1 MMHQKILI
9 LDFGSQVTQLIAR
22 RIREAHVFCEVH
34 PCDVTNDWIR
44 DYARDG
50 NLKGIILSGSHASTY
65 EEHDLRAPQ
74 LVYELGIPVLGICYG
89 MFTMAVQLGGIVAP
103 SDKREFGHADVRAH
117 GHTQLLDGIQD
128 YANLQG
134 HGMLQVWMS
143 HGDKV
148 TELPPGFKLMASTD
162 SCPIAGMADEKRR
175 FYGVQFHPEVTHTQ
189 RGAAILERFVL
200 DICGTKADWV
210 MRDHITEAVEKI
222 RQQVGDEEVILGLSG
237 GVDSSVAAALIHR
250 AIGDQLTCVFVDHGL
265 LRLNEGDMVM
275 DMFVGKLQ
283 AKVIRVDAAEQFLG
297 HLKGVTDP
305 EAKRKIIGREFV
317 EVFKAQALVL
327 SSYPAI
333 TIEASDSRAVKG
345 AEIGSRAV
353 KGAAVGSRAVKGAT
367 WLAQGTIYPDVIESG
382 GGKGK
387 KAVTIKSHHNV
398 GGLPEQLGLKLLEP
412 LRDLFK
418 DEVREL
424 GVALGLPHDMVYRH
438 PFPGPGLGVRILGE
452 VKKEYADLL
461 RRADAIFI
469 EELRNFP
476 FVPSSHPDSL
486 PLPAGEGRGEGIDA
500 PVKTPKNWYEATSQA
515 FTVFLPVKSVG
526 VMGDGRTYEYVVAL
540 RAVQTS
546 DFMTADWAELP
557 YALLKKVSS
566 RIINEVRGI
575 NRVTYDVSS
584 KPPATIEWE

>member
-1 MMHQKILI
+1 MQHQKILI

-22 RIREAHVFCEVH
+22 RVREAQVYCEVH
-34 PCDVTNDWIR
+34 PCDVSDEWVR
-44 DYARDG
+44 DYAKDG
-50 NLKGIILSGSHASTY
+50 SLTGVILSGSHASVY
-65 EEHDLRAPQ
+65 EDTTDKAPQ
-74 LVYELGIPVLGICYG
+74 AVFNLGVPVLGICYG
-89 MFTMAVQLGGIVAP
+89 MQTMAWQLGGKVEGGH
-103 SDKREFGHADVRAH
+103 KREFGHADVRAR
-117 GHTQLLDGIQD
+117 GHTKLLEGIQD
-128 YANLQG
+128 YTTHEG
-134 HGMLQVWMS
+134 HGMLTVWMS

-162 SCPIAGMADEKRR
+162 SCPIAAMADEERR
-175 FYGVQFHPEVTHTQ
+175 FYAVQFHPEVTHTQ
-189 RGAAILERFVL
+189 QGAAILERFVL
-200 DICGTKADWV
+200 GICGTRPDWV
-210 MRDHITEAVEKI
+210 MKDHITEAVEAI
-222 RQQVGDEEVILGLSG
+222 RKQVGDEEVILGLSG

-275 DMFVGKLQ
+275 DMFQGKLH
-283 AKVIRVDAAEQFLG
+283 AKVIRVDASELFLG
-297 HLKGVTDP
+297 KLAGVSEP
-305 EAKRKIIGREFV
+305 EQKRKIIGGLFV
-317 EVFKAQALVL
+317 DVFKA
-327 SSYPAI
+327 
-333 TIEASDSRAVKG
+333 EAAKLKAGSGGHKG
-345 AEIGSRAV
+345 EEGSH
-353 KGAAVGSRAVKGAT
+353 AVKGAT
-367 WLAQGTIYPDVIESG
+367 FLAQGTIYPDVIESG
-382 GGKGK
+382 GAKSK

-418 DEVREL
+418 DEVRAL

-469 EELRNFP
+469 EELRNFR
-476 FVPSSHPDSL
+476 DE
-486 PLPAGEGRGEGIDA
+486 ATG
-500 PVKTPKNWYEATSQA
+500 KTWYDLTSQA

-526 VMGDGRTYEYVVAL
+526 VMGDGRTYDYVVAL

-557 YALLKKVSS
+557 YALLKKVSG

>member
-1 MMHQKILI
+1 MQHQKILI

-22 RIREAHVFCEVH
+22 RVRDAHVFCEVH
-34 PCDVTNDWIR
+34 PCDVSGDWIR
-44 DYARDG
+44 EYAKDG
-50 NLKGIILSGSHASTY
+50 TLKGVILSGSHASVT
-65 EEHDLRAPQ
+65 EDSTDRAPQ
-74 LVYELGIPVLGICYG
+74 AVFELGLPVLGICYG
-89 MFTMAVQLGGIVAP
+89 MQTMAQQLGGKVETGH
-103 SDKREFGHADVRAH
+103 KREFGSADVRAR
-117 GHTQLLDGIQD
+117 GHTALLKDIAD
-128 YANLQG
+128 YTTPEGQ
-134 HGMLQVWMS
+134 GMLDVWMS

-148 TELPPGFKLMASTD
+148 TEMPPGFKLMASTD
-162 SCPIAGMADEKRR
+162 SCPIAGMADEDRK
-175 FYGVQFHPEVTHTQ
+175 FYAVQFHPEVTHTKQ
-189 RGAAILERFVL
+189 GNAILKRFVL
-200 DICGTKADWV
+200 DICGTRQDWV
-210 MRDHITEAVEKI
+210 MGDYISEAVEKI
-222 RQQVGDEEVILGLSG
+222 RAQVGDEEVILGLSG

-275 DMFVGKLQ
+275 DMFVGKLH
-283 AKVIRVDAAEQFLG
+283 AKVIRVDASDQFLG
-297 HLKGVTDP
+297 HLAGVSEP

-317 EVFKAQALVL
+317 EVFKA
-327 SSYPAI
+327 
-333 TIEASDSRAVKG
+333 EAARLKAGDGGHKG
-345 AEIGSRAV
+345 A
-353 KGAAVGSRAVKGAT
+353 K

-382 GGKGK
+382 GAKSK

-412 LRDLFK
+412 LRELFK

-469 EELRNFP
+469 EELRNFK
-476 FVPSSHPDSL
+476 
-486 PLPAGEGRGEGIDA
+486 DA
-500 PVKTPKNWYEATSQA
+500 ETGKTWYDLTSQA

-526 VMGDGRTYEYVVAL
+526 VMGDGRTYDYVVAL

-557 YALLKKVSS
+557 YALLKKVSG

>member
-1 MMHQKILI
+1 MQHQKILI

-22 RIREAHVFCEVH
+22 RVRDAHVFCEVH
-34 PCDVTNDWIR
+34 PCDVSSDWVR
-44 DYARDG
+44 DYAKDG
-50 NLKGIILSGSHASTY
+50 NLKGVILSGSHASLWEDDT
-65 EEHDLRAPQ
+65 LRAPSA
-74 LVYELGIPVLGICYG
+74 VFELGIPVLGICFG
-89 MFTMAVQLGGIVAP
+89 MYAIAEALGGTVEGGH
-103 SDKREFGHADVRAH
+103 KREFGHAELRAH
-117 GHTQLLDGIQD
+117 GHTALLDGIAD
-128 YANLQG
+128 FTTADG
-134 HGMLQVWMS
+134 HGMLNVWMS
-143 HGDKV
+143 HGDNV
-148 TELPPGFKLMASTD
+148 TAMPPGFKLMASTS
-162 SCPIAGMADEKRR
+162 SCAIAGMADETRK
-175 FYGVQFHPEVTHTQ
+175 FYAVQFHPEVTHTTQ
-189 RGAAILERFVL
+189 GQAILNRFVL
-200 DICGTKADWV
+200 DICGTRPDWI
-210 MRDHITEAVEKI
+210 MGDYIEEAVEKI
-222 RQQVGDEEVILGLSG
+222 RQQVGSEEVILGLSG

-275 DMFVGKLQ
+275 DMFVGKLH
-283 AKVIRVDAAEQFLG
+283 AKVIRVDAEAQFLG
-297 HLKGVTDP
+297 HLKGVSEP

-317 EVFKAQALVL
+317 EVFKAKAEQIRVQA
-327 SSYPAI
+327 AI
-333 TIEASDSRAVKG
+333 DNVAINNVA
-345 AEIGSRAV
+345 
-353 KGAAVGSRAVKGAT
+353 

-382 GGKGK
+382 GGKNK
-387 KAVTIKSHHNV
+387 KAVVIKSHHNV

-412 LRDLFK
+412 LRELFK

-461 RRADAIFI
+461 RQADAIFI
-469 EELRNFP
+469 EELRNFK
-476 FVPSSHPDSL
+476 
-486 PLPAGEGRGEGIDA
+486 DA
-500 PVKTPKNWYEATSQA
+500 ASGKTWYELTSQA

-526 VMGDGRTYEYVVAL
+526 VMGDGRTYDYVVAL

>member
-1 MMHQKILI
+1 
-9 LDFGSQVTQLIAR
+9 VT
-22 RIREAHVFCEVH
+22 
-34 PCDVTNDWIR
+34 DDWVR
-44 DYARDG
+44 AYARDG
-50 NLKGIILSGSHASTY
+50 KLKGIILSGSHASVY
-65 EEHDLRAPQ
+65 EDSTDKAPQ
-74 LVYELGIPVLGICYG
+74 AVFEMGIPVLGICYG
-89 MFTMAVQLGGIVAP
+89 MQTMAHQLGGLVT
-103 SDKREFGHADVRAH
+103 SGHQREFGSANVRAH
-117 GHTQLLDGIQD
+117 GHTALLDGIQD
-128 YANLQG
+128 FTTPEG
-134 HGMLQVWMS
+134 HGMLDVWMS

-162 SCPIAGMADEKRR
+162 SCPIAGMADEARH
-175 FYGVQFHPEVTHTQ
+175 FYAVQFHPEVTHTK

-200 DICGTKADWV
+200 DICGTRADWIMGDYV
-210 MRDHITEAVEKI
+210 SEAIAQI
-222 RQQVGDEEVILGLSG
+222 RAQVGDEEVILGLSG

-265 LRLNEGDMVM
+265 LRLNEGDLVM
-275 DMFVGKLQ
+275 EMFVGKLH
-283 AKVIRVDAAEQFLG
+283 AKVIRVDAADQFLG

-317 EVFKAQALVL
+317 EVFKAQAQAL
-327 SSYPAI
+327 
-333 TIEASDSRAVKG
+333 TASG
-345 AEIGSRAV
+345 ASTN
-353 KGAAVGSRAVKGAT
+353 GAK

-382 GGKGK
+382 GAKNK
-387 KAVTIKSHHNV
+387 KAVVIKSHHNV

-412 LRDLFK
+412 LRELFK

-424 GVALGLPHDMVYRH
+424 GVALGLPYHMVYRH

-452 VKKEYADLL
+452 VKKEYAELL

-469 EELRNFP
+469 EELNNF
-476 FVPSSHPDSL
+476 VDEAS
-486 PLPAGEGRGEGIDA
+486 G
-500 PVKTPKNWYEATSQA
+500 KTWYQLTSQA

-526 VMGDGRTYEYVVAL
+526 VMGDGRTYDYVVAL

>member
-1 MMHQKILI
+1 MQHSKVLI

-22 RIREAHVFCEVH
+22 RVREAHVFCEVH
-34 PCDVTNDWIR
+34 PCDVSDDWVR
-44 DYARDG
+44 AYAQDG
-50 NLKGIILSGSHASTY
+50 TLKGVILSGSHASVT
-65 EEHDLRAPQ
+65 EDTTDRAPQ
-74 LVYELGIPVLGICYG
+74 AVFELGVPVLGICYG
-89 MFTMAVQLGGIVAP
+89 MQTMAQQLGGKVETGHT
-103 SDKREFGHADVRAH
+103 REFGFAAVRAR
-117 GHTQLLDGIQD
+117 GHTALLKDIADFTTPEGQ
-128 YANLQG
+128 
-134 HGMLQVWMS
+134 GMLNVWMS

-162 SCPIAGMADEKRR
+162 SCPIAGMADEDRR
-175 FYGVQFHPEVTHTQ
+175 FYAVQFHPEVTHTVQ
-189 RGAAILERFVL
+189 GKALLERFVL
-200 DICGTKADWV
+200 GICAATPDWV
-210 MRDHITEAVEKI
+210 MRDHIAEAVEKI
-222 RQQVGDEEVILGLSG
+222 RAQVGDEEVILGLSG

-275 DMFVGKLQ
+275 EMFEGKLH
-283 AKVIRVDAAEQFLG
+283 AKVIRVDAADLFLG
-297 HLKGVTDP
+297 KLAGVSEP
-305 EAKRKIIGREFV
+305 EAKRKIIGGLFV
-317 EVFKAQALVL
+317 DVFKA
-327 SSYPAI
+327 
-333 TIEASDSRAVKG
+333 EAAKLKAG
-345 AEIGSRAV
+345 TG
-353 KGAAVGSRAVKGAT
+353 GHKGAT
-367 WLAQGTIYPDVIESG
+367 FLAQGTIYPDVIESG
-382 GGKGK
+382 GAKSK

-469 EELRNFP
+469 EELRNFT
-476 FVPSSHPDSL
+476 DE
-486 PLPAGEGRGEGIDA
+486 ATG
-500 PVKTPKNWYEATSQA
+500 KTWYDLTSQA

-526 VMGDGRTYEYVVAL
+526 VMGDGRTYDYVVAL

-557 YALLKKVSS
+557 YALLKKVSG